1 MVLPTFGSISISG
14 INSCARFTD
23 GNIGV
28 NTTSPNYNVDIN
40 GTLKATTITVGIMLA
55 TTSISSGAVNATN
68 STITN
73 LVVTSNTVTNVIAT
87 NMSSATLNLSGG
99 CTVGTARIT
108 TSLLAIGNSNTVG
121 NIFTTGGNV
130 GISTSSPGYTLDVNG
145 KLQVY
150 NNINNMSQIILS
162 NPNSGSD
169 ATSIF
174 TMVTDQVSTFNIFK
188 NSTTRTVDGGANT
201 VTIRNDGGPL
211 RLQSNTGMGI
221 WVGSTGNVGIN
232 TTVPGSTLDIKGN
245 VNWGLTRL
253 APTTSGGETAIGF
266 FALND
271 FTASTQATSGNW
283 LLGTGIN
290 SGGAS
295 NFNLFRNTTNILS
308 VATNGNVGIGT
319 TSPSSKLNV
328 SGSTDLFGN
337 LRVGG
342 SSSSTG
348 FNIDLGTSGAVDSF
362 RSGYLYGDGTTIY
375 LTNQQNGALNFGTNN
390 TWNRLVITAAG
401 NVGINTNSPTY
412 RFSVSGAGGFTGNLY
427 VNHGGAGNTPQINVS
442 PNTNTAESSIGF
454 WQNTNNSGAL
464 WAIGHNPS
472 GVGNNNFG
480 IYSSTYG
487 GNALSILNNG
497 NVGINTNSP
506 TEKLNVAGNTDI
518 FGTLRVGGSSS
529 SSAFLV
535 NFGTAG
541 GGTYRSAY
549 LYGDGTNIELFNH
562 QNGSITFATNNINRM
577 RIGADGR
584 VGIGINTP
592 ANNGLQINSGEL
604 QLGPTNS
611 NAFHIYAASGGCEFY
626 SGSWGAGTALG
637 RWTVTGLGLGTF
649 SPSCA
654 LDIVNATGSS
664 NKPFLR
670 LANSVGGVG
679 NQVGIILSPYSAR
692 AGGNSSQIIAIDDGA
707 ASSNLLFYT
716 AEPGATTT
724 STERMRIRSN
734 GNIGIGLTSPIVALH
749 VKGNVNST
757 GQPLIL
763 ENYSAASSVYWKIGP
778 DGGNNNIT
786 VYNQNNLGVWMAN
799 DGTGWNAQSDI
810 RVKKDVETLTSGLD
824 VVDQLRPVKYRY
836 NQDDAEKSLRIGFI
850 AQEVRDLIPEI
861 VGSNPTEDFPDG
873 LLGLSLE
880 SFVPFLVNAIKDL
893 SRELQQTKQTVNDLL
908 QRIQALEN
916 VRN

>member
-40 GTLKATTITVGIMLA
+40 GTLKATTITVGTMLA

-245 VNWGLTRL
+245 ANWGLTRL
-253 APTTSGGETAIGF
+253 APTTSGGETAVGF

-271 FTASTQATSGNW
+271 FTASGQATSGNW
-283 LLGTGIN
+283 LLGTGIG
-290 SGGAS
+290 SGPS
-295 NFNLFRNTTNILS
+295 NFNLFRNTTNIIS
-308 VATNGNVGIGT
+308 FATNGNVGIGT
-319 TSPSSKLNV
+319 TSPTAKLNVVGDTVIQGGGLTVKNSEANGYGRFELNGTAGSYIDFGPDTIDVRSRIIHYESDRSLNFFVNGAATHVMTLASTGNVGINTFSLSAKLNV

-342 SSSSTG
+342 NSSSTA
-348 FNIDLGTSGAVDSF
+348 FNIDLGTSGVGVF

-375 LTNQQNGALNFGTNN
+375 LTNQQNGGLNFGTNN
-390 TWNRLVITAAG
+390 IWDRMVINAAG
-401 NVGINTNSPTY
+401 NVGVGTASP
-412 RFSVSGAGGFTGNLY
+412 
-427 VNHGGAGNTPQINVS
+427 
-442 PNTNTAESSIGF
+442 
-454 WQNTNNSGAL
+454 
-464 WAIGHNPS
+464 
-472 GVGNNNFG
+472 
-480 IYSSTYG
+480 ST
-487 GNALSILNNG
+487 
-497 NVGINTNSP
+497 
-506 TEKLNVAGNTDI
+506 KLNVAGDTDI
-518 FGTLRVGGSSS
+518 FGILRVGGSSS

-577 RIGADGR
+577 RIGGDGR

-592 ANNGLQINSGEL
+592 ANNGLQINSGEF
-604 QLGPTNS
+604 QLGPNTS
-611 NAFHIYAASGGCEFY
+611 NAFHMYAASGGCEFY
-626 SGSWGAGTALG
+626 SGSWGAGIALG

-670 LANSVGGVG
+670 LANSAGGAG
-679 NQVGIILSPYSAR
+679 NQVGIILSPYSGR

-916 VRN
+916 ARN